1 MGVHPL
7 LLAKA
12 GSFAEF
18 TRDPLLSMAA
28 ILLIVVSVAW
38 IVFSRLI
45 AGELKRAATKAQ
57 RRSGRPPPPPRRKAE
72 VWKEPPP

>member
-1 MGVHPL
+1 VGVHPV

-38 IVFSRLI
+38 IFVSRLI
-45 AGELKRAATKAQ
+45 VGEMKRAAIKAQ
-57 RRSGRPPPPPRRKAE
+57 RRAGRPPPPPRRKTE
-72 VWKEPPP
+72 VWKQPPS